1 MMGAVRFS
9 EFDTQLIIESA
20 TTTRDSVTNEPEE
33 TWSTHKTIKGKALG
47 PASREDYEAR
57 QQVAVATVRYK
68 IYRDTTITERM
79 RINKSSVYYYISG
92 IEDFGRQGYMI
103 ITGEKRDNV

>member
-1 MMGAVRFS
+1 MLRGIRVG
-9 EFDTQLIIESA
+9 EFDTKIIIES
-20 TTTRDSVTNEPEE
+20 TTTTKDAVTNEPEE
-33 TWSTHKTIKGKALG
+33 TWATFLTIWAKQLG
-47 PASREDYEAR
+47 PSSREDYEAS
-57 QQVAVATVRYK
+57 QQVALTTGRWM
-68 IYRDTTITERM
+68 IRRDATITEKM